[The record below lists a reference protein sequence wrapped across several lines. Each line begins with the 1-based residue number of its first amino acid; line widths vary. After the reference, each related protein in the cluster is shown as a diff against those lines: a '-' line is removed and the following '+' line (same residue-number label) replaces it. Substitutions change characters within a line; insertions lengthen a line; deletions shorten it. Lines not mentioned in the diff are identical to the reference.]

1 MIRTI
6 FAVLFAVVYLI
17 CGIPVLGIEWII
29 GKFNKEKMDVSSLR
43 MVQWALG
50 TIGKICGVKLTVIG
64 KENIPKDQAVLYV
77 CNHRSYFDII
87 LGYSIMPGLTGY
99 ISKDDLEKV
108 PLLNI
113 WMRRLYCLFL
123 NRTDMKQG
131 LKTILKA
138 IEYIKQGV
146 SICIFPEGTRN
157 RGEEGSLLEFKE
169 GSFKI
174 AEKTGCPVIPMAIS
188 HTADVILNHM
198 PKVTP
203 CHVTI
208 EYGEPIYP
216 KELPKELP
224 KEQKR
229 ALGAMTKG
237 RIQEMLDQHE

>member
-17 CGIPVLGIEWII
+17 FVIPVLGIEWII

-50 TIGKICGVKLTVIG
+50 TIGKICGIKLTVIG

-174 AEKTGCPVIPMAIS
+174 AEKTGCPVIPIAIS

-216 KELPKELP
+216 KELPKE
-224 KEQKR
+224 QKR

>member
-6 FAVLFAVVYLI
+6 FAVLFEVVYLI

-174 AEKTGCPVIPMAIS
+174 AEKTGCPVIPIAIS

-216 KELPKELP
+216 KELPKE
-224 KEQKR
+224 QKR

>member
-138 IEYIKQGV
+138 IKYIKQGV

-174 AEKTGCPVIPMAIS
+174 AEKTGCPVIPIAIS

-216 KELPKELP
+216 KELPKE
-224 KEQKR
+224 QKR